1 MGGMNISITKRAW
14 EKLFSIARGDKSRF
28 LLSAKSGGCNGYIYN
43 ITKVEEEERAQARA
57 LTRYSEKRSIIL
69 ANDNISVLIE
79 PRSEVLLAG
88 TMVDYEKGQY
98 DEKFVF
104 KNAGD
109 SKKSKCGCGKSF
121 SI

>member
-1 MGGMNISITKRAW
+1 MNISITKRAW
-14 EKLFSIARGDKSRF
+14 EKLFSIASGSKIRF

-43 ITKVEEEERAQARA
+43 ITKVEEDVRA
-57 LTRYSEKRSIIL
+57 LTRYREKKSIIL
-69 ANDNISVLIE
+69 VNDNVSVMIE
-79 PRSEVLLAG
+79 PLSEILLAG
-88 TMVDYEKGQY
+88 TTVDYEKGQY

-104 KNAGD
+104 KNADD

>member
-1 MGGMNISITKRAW
+1 MNISITKRAW
-14 EKLFSIARGDKSRF
+14 EKLSSIARGEKSRF

-43 ITKVEEEERAQARA
+43 ITKVEEDALA
-57 LTRYSEKRSIIL
+57 LTRYREKRTIIL

-88 TMVDYEKGQY
+88 TTVDYEKGQY

-104 KNAGD
+104 KNADD
-109 SKKSKCGCGKSF
+109 SKKSRCGCGKSF

>member
-1 MGGMNISITKRAW
+1 MNISITKRAW
-14 EKLFSIARGDKSRF
+14 EKLSSIARGDKSRF

-43 ITKVEEEERAQARA
+43 ITKVEEDARA
-57 LTRYSEKRSIIL
+57 LTRYREKRSIIL

-88 TMVDYEKGQY
+88 TTVDYEKGHY

>member
-1 MGGMNISITKRAW
+1 MNISITKRAW
-14 EKLFSIARGDKSRF
+14 EKLFSIARGNKSRF

-43 ITKVEEEERAQARA
+43 ITKVEEERA
-57 LTRYSEKRSIIL
+57 LTRYREKLTIIL

-79 PRSEVLLAG
+79 PRSEILLAG

-104 KNAGD
+104 KNTD
-109 SKKSKCGCGKSF
+109 NSKKSKCGCGKSF
-121 SI
+121 SM

>member
-1 MGGMNISITKRAW
+1 MNISITKRAW
-14 EKLFSIARGDKSRF
+14 EKLSSIARGDKSRF

-43 ITKVEEEERAQARA
+43 ITKVEEERA
-57 LTRYSEKRSIIL
+57 LTRYREKRTIIL

-88 TMVDYEKGQY
+88 TTVDYEKGQY

-104 KNAGD
+104 KNADD

>member
-1 MGGMNISITKRAW
+1 MNISITKRAW
-14 EKLFSIARGDKSRF
+14 EKLFSIARGNKSRF

-43 ITKVEEEERAQARA
+43 ITKVEEERA
-57 LTRYSEKRSIIL
+57 LTRYREKRTIIL

-79 PRSEVLLAG
+79 PRSEILLAG

-104 KNAGD
+104 KNTD
-109 SKKSKCGCGKSF
+109 NSKKSKCGCGKSF
-121 SI
+121 SM